1 MLLLFLLLL
10 VVVVV
15 VVVLVVVVVVV
26 VVVVLG
32 VVFFART
39 VAMRRGNLKIKKAR
53 GGLSGGLTCVSRSR
67 VSSSP
72 YDSFC
77 F

>member
-1 MLLLFLLLL
+1 M
-10 VVVVV
+10 
-15 VVVLVVVVVVV
+15 
-26 VVVVLG
+26 LG
-32 VVFFART
+32 VAFFART
-39 VAMRRGNLKIKKAR
+39 VAMRRGNLKIKKA
-53 GGLSGGLTCVSRSR
+53 GGGLGGRAQRLPPNALSGGLTCVSGSR